1 LSVKI
6 KNTASSAYQHE
17 AYGESINVERSFSR
31 AGSSGFK
38 LKTSTGRL
46 ISTRKADLE
55 EICDYFAL
63 QIDNP
68 MNVLTQDMAR
78 QFLNNSSPL
87 EKYKFFM
94 KGTQLEHLDGDYLQ
108 IEQSIDKIDQDL
120 VKQVNDLK
128 AFEEEARKARSLL
141 ALSEKH
147 DSLRTKIQNYS
158 HQMAWAQVEEQERY
172 VESYNEDLRM
182 AKVMIE
188 RSECKAAEAAE
199 EFIKADEAH
208 ENAKTVVE
216 KVRAGMAPVVEVK
229 DSAKAEFDKLKA
241 DVMSLRVKV
250 YVPSLR
256 MFC

>member
-1 LSVKI
+1 
-6 KNTASSAYQHE
+6 
-17 AYGESINVERSFSR
+17 
-31 AGSSGFK
+31 
-38 LKTSTGRL
+38 
-46 ISTRKADLE
+46 
-55 EICDYFAL
+55 
-63 QIDNP
+63 
-68 MNVLTQDMAR
+68 
-78 QFLNNSSPL
+78 
-87 EKYKFFM
+87 M

-172 VESYNEDLRM
+172 VESYDEDLRM
-182 AKVMIE
+182 ANVMIE

-199 EFIKADEAH
+199 EFTKADEAH